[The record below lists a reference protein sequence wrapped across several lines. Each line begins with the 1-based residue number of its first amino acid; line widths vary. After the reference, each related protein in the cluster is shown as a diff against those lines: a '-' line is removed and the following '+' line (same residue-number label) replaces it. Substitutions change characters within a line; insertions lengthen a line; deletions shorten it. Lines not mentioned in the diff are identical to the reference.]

1 MESVTLTLGGLPTI
15 DRYGAEVS
23 RSHSRSKRVISRKQR
38 VKMKVSRM
46 TEGRN
51 VRMAKKLGSL

>member
-15 DRYGAEVS
+15 LRYGAEVS
-23 RSHSRSKRVISRKQR
+23 RSHSKPATSHTNKTDNVEDSQKD
-38 VKMKVSRM
+38 
-46 TEGRN
+46 EGRN

>member
-1 MESVTLTLGGLPTI
+1 MESVTLTRGGLPTI
-15 DRYGAEVS
+15 LRHGAEVS
-23 RSHSRSKRVISRKQR
+23 RSHSRSATSPVKPGRPHKR
-38 VKMKVSRM
+38 

>member
-1 MESVTLTLGGLPTI
+1 MESVTLTLGGLPTNP
-15 DRYGAEVS
+15 RYGAEVS
-23 RSHSRSKRVISRKQR
+23 RSHSRSETSHLPNQR
-38 VKMKVSRM
+38 VKTKVSRK